1 MSLQMNS
8 RLDTHLTKADWI
20 VVALAIAMLL
30 GLYVKFWGPHS
41 VFVETVQLNIPG
53 QAIQNLSLR
62 ENKILAV
69 EGPLGIT
76 TIEVRDG
83 KVRFV
88 DSPCPGKQCV
98 HAGWLSADGDFAA
111 CIPNHI
117 SLLVA
122 GSDFTVDTVNF

>member
-1 MSLQMNS
+1 MNS
-8 RLDTHLTKADWI
+8 RIHANITKADWV
-20 VVALAIAMLL
+20 VVALAIAVLPV
-30 GLYVKFWGPHS
+30 LYIKFWSHGS
-41 VFVETVQLNIPG
+41 VFAETVQLNIPG
-53 QAIQNLSLR
+53 QSIQNLSLR
-62 ENKILAV
+62 ENQTLKV

-88 DSPCPGKQCV
+88 DSPCPGKQCI
-98 HAGWLSADGDFAA
+98 HAGWLSVDGDFAA

-122 GSDFTVDTVNF
+122 GSDFTVDTINF